1 MLDYLS
7 CSSKEFKMS
16 IKGIFKNMYFYLVST
31 LHILQIKE
39 EKNDDDLM
47 YN

>member
-16 IKGIFKNMYFYLVST
+16 IKGIFKNMYFYLVSI